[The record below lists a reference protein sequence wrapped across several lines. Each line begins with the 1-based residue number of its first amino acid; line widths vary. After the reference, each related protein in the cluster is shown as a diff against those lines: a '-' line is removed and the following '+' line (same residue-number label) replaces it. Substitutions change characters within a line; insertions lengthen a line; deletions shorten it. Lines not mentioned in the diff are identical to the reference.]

1 MDKMPLK
8 CVIANFVLSLEVK
21 FFNHYYNLEYIK
33 VFYQKLS
40 VCVYKNNSFS

>member
-21 FFNHYYNLEYIK
+21 FFTHYYNLEYIK
-33 VFYQKLS
+33 VFYQKLC
-40 VCVYKNNSFS
+40 VCI

>member
-1 MDKMPLK
+1 MFKMPLK

-21 FFNHYYNLEYIK
+21 FFNHYFNLEYIK

>member
-1 MDKMPLK
+1 MFKMPLK

-21 FFNHYYNLEYIK
+21 LLEYIK